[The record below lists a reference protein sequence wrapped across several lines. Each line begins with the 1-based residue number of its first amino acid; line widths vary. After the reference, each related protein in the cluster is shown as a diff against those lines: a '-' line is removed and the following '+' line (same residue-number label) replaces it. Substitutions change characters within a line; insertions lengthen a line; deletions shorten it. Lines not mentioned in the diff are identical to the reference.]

1 MAEGATNQ
9 LGFDSAAFAAAER
22 LAAYRDLYSIGADVD
37 RLGGRFAARMTGWRL
52 DRALLYDRRLRGVG
66 HVRDDRRVRRDA
78 MAHVTL
84 TLVVAGAFHADAGDG
99 YRRVMPGELLLLDM
113 TRPMRNRAPAA
124 HIVTLSMTRD
134 RIARLVRDPRRL
146 HGRVIPKAQAV
157 LLADHMRSLARNGAI
172 LSSQAAASTQAAL
185 TPLAG
190 VGLDLLGNALA
201 IDPARERPAHTTA
214 ERIDRV
220 RAYIEERLFE
230 PALGPETVMAR
241 FALSRATL
249 YRDFQ
254 PWGGLASYIRS
265 RRLEVLGERLADRG
279 ETRSLADLADLLG
292 FSTEARLSEAFLAR
306 FGMRPGAYRTM
317 TRHEAPA
324 AAATRYMREWQ
335 SVLR

>member
-9 LGFDSAAFAAAER
+9 LGFDSTAFAAAKR
-22 LAAYRDLYSIGADVD
+22 LAAYRDLYSGGADVD
-37 RLGGRFAARMTGWRL
+37 RLGGRFGARMTGWRL
-52 DRALLYDRRLRGVG
+52 DRSLLYDRRLSGVG

-84 TLVVAGAFHADAGDG
+84 TLVVAGEFHADAGDG

-113 TRPMRNRAPAA
+113 TRPMRNRVPAA
-124 HIVTLSMTRD
+124 HIVTMSMTRD

-146 HGRVIPKAQAV
+146 HGRVIPAAQAV
-157 LLADHMRSLARNGAI
+157 LLADHMRSLARNGAEVSPAM
-172 LSSQAAASTQAAL
+172 LM
-185 TPLAG
+185 PLAR
-190 VGLDLLGNALA
+190 VGLDLLGGALA
-201 IDPARERPAHTTA
+201 TDPIRERPTHMMA
-214 ERIDRV
+214 ERIDRA

-230 PALGPETVMAR
+230 PALGPEAVMAR

-254 PWGGLASYIRS
+254 QWGGLASYIRS

-279 ETRSLADLADLLG
+279 ERRSLADLADLLG

-317 TRHEAPA
+317 TRHEAPVA
-324 AAATRYMREWQ
+324 EVMRHMREWQ